1 MGCLEEQGTRRG
13 ERPQGRLITGPAS
26 TRLRVDRSLEVEAPL
41 VWTTGR
47 EIRPSTADAN
57 GKGAAAADEAEGAA
71 RREKPLN
78 GHMSWTRLGD
88 ETSPGAGVRSKPSRG
103 CERLWTERSRA
114 LGAPA
119 DVDAPGDVAKRAE
132 TLADPPVRKDA
143 GRGVCEGALKR
154 RHDVEG

>member
-1 MGCLEEQGTRRG
+1 MGCLEEHGTRRG

-26 TRLRVDRSLEVEAPL
+26 TRLRVERSLEAEAPL

-47 EIRPSTADAN
+47 EIRPSTVDAN

-103 CERLWTERSRA
+103 CDSLRTERSRA

-119 DVDAPGDVAKRAE
+119 AVDAPW
-132 TLADPPVRKDA
+132 
-143 GRGVCEGALKR
+143 
-154 RHDVEG
+154 